1 MLVVGCQLE
10 TLDEVASRS
19 WLDFVLG
26 RGEAPGKLGDR
37 AWLLCHCE
45 DGVTWGRRE
54 GDEWHLGSSCFP
66 DLCPAP
72 SESSI
77 LEMRVFSPAAEA
89 LIWRTEGGFQG
100 RVLRDAEPGD
110 AAAPPPDRPDDE
122 ERLLLA
128 GRVGEERRGFTRVG
142 DGSGAEQALPLR
154 VTEGPPSSWP
164 KLRVRHYFARDDRT
178 GSVRVVATRLVE
190 VT

>member
-1 MLVVGCQLE
+1 MRIAGCHHEQL
-10 TLDEVASRS
+10 DPVASRS

-26 RGEAPGKLGDR
+26 RRAAPGDLGHR
-37 AWLLCHCE
+37 VWLLCHCE
-45 DGVTWGRRE
+45 DGVTWGHRE
-54 GDEWHLGSSCFP
+54 GDEWRLGSSPFP

-72 SESSI
+72 SESNI
-77 LEMRVFSPAAEA
+77 LEMRVFSPAAEV
-89 LIWRTEGGFQG
+89 LIWRTEGGLCG

-110 AAAPPPDRPDDE
+110 GEQPDRPDDE

-128 GRVGEERRGFTRVG
+128 GRVGEQREGFTRIG

-154 VTEGPPSSWP
+154 VAEGPSSSWP

-190 VT
+190 VA

>member
-1 MLVVGCQLE
+1 MCVVGCQLE
-10 TLDEVASRS
+10 KLDQVASRS

-26 RGEAPGKLGDR
+26 HSEAPSDLGDR
-37 AWLLCHCE
+37 VWLLCHCE

-66 DLCPAP
+66 DLSPAP
-72 SESSI
+72 SDFNV
-77 LEMRVFSPAAEA
+77 LEMRVFSPVAEV
-89 LIWRTEGGFQG
+89 LIWRTENGFSG

-110 AAAPPPDRPDDE
+110 ASAAPDRPDDE
-122 ERLLLA
+122 ERVLLA
-128 GRVGEERRGFTRVG
+128 GRVGEERQGFTRVG

-154 VTEGPPSSWP
+154 VAESPSPSWP

-190 VT
+190 VG

>member
-1 MLVVGCQLE
+1 MRVAGCQLE
-10 TLDEVASRS
+10 KLDKVASTS

-26 RGEAPGKLGDR
+26 RSAAPSDLGDR
-37 AWLLCHCE
+37 VWLLCHCE

-72 SESSI
+72 SEANV
-77 LEMRVFSPAAEA
+77 LEMRLFSPAAEV
-89 LIWRTEGGFQG
+89 LIWRTESGLCG
-100 RVLRDAEPGD
+100 RVLRDAELGD
-110 AAAPPPDRPDDE
+110 AGAPPDRPDDE
-122 ERLLLA
+122 ERVLLA
-128 GRVGEERRGFTRVG
+128 GRVGEERQGFTRVG

-154 VTEGPPSSWP
+154 VPEGPSSSWP
-164 KLRVRHYFARDDRT
+164 RIRVRHYFSRDDRT

-190 VT
+190 VM